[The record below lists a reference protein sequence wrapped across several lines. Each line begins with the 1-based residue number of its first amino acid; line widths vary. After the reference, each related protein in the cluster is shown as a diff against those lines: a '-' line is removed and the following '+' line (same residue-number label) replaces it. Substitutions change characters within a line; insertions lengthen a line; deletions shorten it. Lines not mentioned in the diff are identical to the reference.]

1 MSLLKVLVPMLVL
14 LASVMALACT
24 GGAGERDRAV
34 DSKSGWLAG
43 GGRGDDKL
51 FGRIKAAVDSVRMI
65 DTHEHQVSEKYWL
78 ETEYSLFSWFIQPWF
93 PQYAGGDML
102 SAGMPSQ
109 DLEKLRDPSV
119 PMQER
124 WELVSPWWPFARTT
138 GFGQSVRL
146 AARDIYGVS
155 EINDSTWA
163 ELNKRIM
170 ASHKPG
176 HYRRVLHEMAGI
188 DVIIL
193 DQNVRADPY
202 VHSDFVKPEVRPRVA
217 LVKRFDDTFI
227 RLTPDSLG
235 MIERDWGQRV
245 DDLDELLAALEG
257 QYDWME
263 NSGVYVGVKCAMA
276 YDRIIRYE
284 DVPRAEAERI
294 FYRIR
299 GGESV
304 GAGERRPLEDFML
317 NQVVRRTGERG
328 LVMQVHAGI
337 LAGGDA
343 DVSRTNVTNM
353 TSLFARHPGTRFA
366 VFHGSFPYMGELASI
381 AKNFP
386 NVYVDNC
393 WMPIIS
399 PSQTKE
405 WMHSWIETVPLNKL
419 MGFGGDYNFPD
430 GSYGHSLVARDI
442 LAQVLTEKVREG
454 YFTEQEASWAAGRIL
469 RQNAVDLF
477 GLERF
482 LD

>member
-1 MSLLKVLVPMLVL
+1 MSLLKLLVPLIGL
-14 LASVMALACT
+14 LASLMVMACT
-24 GGAGERDRAV
+24 GGAGERDRNV
-34 DSKSGWLAG
+34 DSGSRWLAG
-43 GGRGDDKL
+43 DRGGDDKL
-51 FGRIKAAVDSVRMI
+51 FRRIKAAVDSVRMI
-65 DTHEHQVSEKYWL
+65 DTHEHQVSEKFWL
-78 ETEYSLFSWFIQPWF
+78 EIEYSLFSWFIQPWF
-93 PQYAGGDML
+93 PQYAGGDMI
-102 SAGMPSQ
+102 SAGMPMK
-109 DLEKLRDPSV
+109 DLDRLRDPSM
-119 PMQER
+119 PMNER

-146 AARDIYGVS
+146 AARDIYGIN

-163 ELNKRIM
+163 ELNERIM
-170 ASHKPG
+170 AGHKPG
-176 HYRRVLHEMAGI
+176 HYRKVLHEMAGI

-202 VHSDFVKPEVRPRVA
+202 IHSDFVKPEVRPRVA

-235 MIERDWGQRV
+235 MIEQDWGQRV
-245 DDLDELLAALEG
+245 DDLDELLSALDG
-257 QYDWME
+257 QFDWME
-263 NSGVYVGVKCAMA
+263 STGVYVGVKCAMA
-276 YDRIIRYE
+276 YNRIVRYE
-284 DVPRAEAERI
+284 DVSREQAEKI

-299 GGESV
+299 GGEQVSET
-304 GAGERRPLEDFML
+304 ERRPFEDFML
-317 NQVVRRTGERG
+317 NEVVRRTGKRG

-337 LAGGDA
+337 LAGGEA
-343 DVSRTNVTNM
+343 NVHRTNVIHMN
-353 TSLFARHPGTRFA
+353 SLFARHSGTRFA

-386 NVYVDNC
+386 NVYIDNC

-419 MGFGGDYNFPD
+419 MGYGGDYNFPD

-454 YFTEQEASWAAGRIL
+454 YFSEQEASWAAHRIL